1 MGDPC
6 LVNLAKAT
14 NDELDDIKFA
24 LEETKAT
31 LEEQNTLKIRLE
43 EANEEIHK
51 LKNST
56 DEGMII
62 EEIRKQLKDA
72 KVWFFSILTFKFRT
86 NTIIWF
92 FIPEITSSFQ
102 DTFEEEQIKMEE
114 NHENE
119 IQILETTVDE
129 KEKYI
134 ANLEGKII
142 ALENNKR
149 ILEVENAQIREK
161 S

>member
-1 MGDPC
+1 MFY
-6 LVNLAKAT
+6 
-14 NDELDDIKFA
+14 I
-24 LEETKAT
+24 
-31 LEEQNTLKIRLE
+31 LKI
-43 EANEEIHK
+43 I
-51 LKNST
+51 
-56 DEGMII
+56 
-62 EEIRKQLKDA
+62 
-72 KVWFFSILTFKFRT
+72 
-86 NTIIWF
+86 
-92 FIPEITSSFQ
+92 FQ

-142 ALENNKR
+142 ALENSKR

>member
-1 MGDPC
+1 MFY
-6 LVNLAKAT
+6 
-14 NDELDDIKFA
+14 I
-24 LEETKAT
+24 
-31 LEEQNTLKIRLE
+31 LKI
-43 EANEEIHK
+43 I
-51 LKNST
+51 
-56 DEGMII
+56 
-62 EEIRKQLKDA
+62 
-72 KVWFFSILTFKFRT
+72 
-86 NTIIWF
+86 
-92 FIPEITSSFQ
+92 FQ

-142 ALENNKR
+142 ALENSKR
-149 ILEVENAQIREK
+149 ILEVENTQIREK